1 MIDLLLEAMAR
12 HPEAK
17 GFLIDGFPANLE
29 QANICQEK
37 LGRPQYGFSIIAK
50 NKSKLPFPGKSL
62 FSMCLMRS

>member
-29 QANICQEK
+29 QAAICQEK
-37 LGRPQYGFSIIAK
+37 LGKPEYVLWRS
-50 NKSKLPFPGKSL
+50 LPLNYLFLGKSL
-62 FSMCLMRS
+62 FLTCPTRS